1 MSDRVEL
8 VLPDR
13 MDVASAEQLHVTLEA
28 ALEEGNPIE
37 LNGEKVV
44 RLDTA
49 GVQLVVSFIAAAEM
63 QHIDVAW
70 KAPSS
75 TLFEVFEFMKLGN
88 AVGLEQVVE
97 V

>member
-1 MSDRVEL
+1 MSDRAEL

-13 MDVASAEQLHVTLEA
+13 MDIASAEQLHVTMEA
-28 ALEEGNPIE
+28 AIEQGNPIE

-49 GVQLVVSFIAAAEM
+49 GVQLLLSFCAEAEK
-63 QHIDVAW
+63 QHIDVEW
-70 KAPSS
+70 KSPSS
-75 TLFEVFEFMKLGN
+75 TLFEVFEFMKLGS
-88 AVGLEQVVE
+88 AVRLEQVVE